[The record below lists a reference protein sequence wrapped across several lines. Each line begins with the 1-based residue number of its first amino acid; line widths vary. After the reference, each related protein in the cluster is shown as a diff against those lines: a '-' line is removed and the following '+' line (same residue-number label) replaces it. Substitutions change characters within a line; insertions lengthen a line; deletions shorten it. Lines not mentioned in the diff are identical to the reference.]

1 MRDRIWPR
9 LLIEFEKGA
18 RGTSQLPMRR
28 GRPNLRG
35 RESDPARDE
44 RRESRPAVANSGR
57 DVSET
62 LLSAVSMS
70 AVPSV
75 GQAVVASIDMF
86 AIDKKERPKLLH
98 RQFQQRTDSISGV
111 AIFRFRRVPKRR
123 GIRRCI
129 DAELGLGCG
138 AHQRVGTKP
147 CPAEC
152 AVVVIPIR
160 ASLGPRFLDEGFHLA
175 DVQIGS

>member
-62 LLSAVSMS
+62 LLSAVSLS

-75 GQAVVASIDMF
+75 GQAVAASIDMF
-86 AIDKKERPKLLH
+86 AIDKNGPNYFTDNFSNGLTPSQESRYSVFGAFPSGAESGGVLTLNSDWAAEPTNASGPNLA
-98 RQFQQRTDSISGV
+98 QQNAQWS
-111 AIFRFRRVPKRR
+111 
-123 GIRRCI
+123 
-129 DAELGLGCG
+129 
-138 AHQRVGTKP
+138 
-147 CPAEC
+147 
-152 AVVVIPIR
+152 
-160 ASLGPRFLDEGFHLA
+160 
-175 DVQIGS
+175 